1 MKCRIL
7 VVLALMFALSP
18 LALAQDYIMEV
29 TPFFGYTLSN
39 GIDVNPAS
47 LPGGAIVNRITPKS
61 GFSWGFQADVLA
73 SEMFA
78 MGFQYSDQSSKL
90 ELREVN
96 GQKNEITDMKVRNYH
111 GMFTLNLG
119 EEDAT
124 AKPFI
129 FLGLGATQYS
139 PDDIT
144 GNPTDSETKFST
156 TWGGGMKMY
165 MSDHIGVR
173 LGARWTPTYIK
184 SDPAGY
190 WCNPFWP
197 GGCWLVSEP
206 HYSHQFEFNAGLI
219 LRF

>member
-78 MGFQYSDQSSKL
+78 MGFLYSAQSSKL
-90 ELREVN
+90 ELREVS

-111 GMFTLNLG
+111 AMFTLNLG
-119 EEDAT
+119 EEDAS

-139 PDDIT
+139 PDDIA

-197 GGCWLVSEP
+197 GGCWLVSEA

>member
-7 VVLALMFALSP
+7 VVLALMFSLSP
-18 LALAQDYIMEV
+18 LALAQDFIMEL

-47 LPGGAIVNRITPKS
+47 LPSGAIVNKITPKS

-78 MGFQYSDQSSKL
+78 MGFLYSAQSSKL
-90 ELREVN
+90 ELREVS

-129 FLGLGATQYS
+129 FLGLGATQYA

-165 MSDHIGVR
+165 TSEHIGVR

-197 GGCWLVSEP
+197 GGCWLVSEA

>member
-1 MKCRIL
+1 ML
-7 VVLALMFALSP
+7 SLSP
-18 LALAQDYIMEV
+18 LAMAQDYIMEV
-29 TPFFGYTLSN
+29 TPFFGYTFSE
-39 GIDVNPAS
+39 GIDFTPANI
-47 LPGGAIVNRITPKS
+47 PGGAIVDRITPKS

-119 EEDAT
+119 EEDAS

-144 GNPTDSETKFST
+144 GNPTDSKTRFST

-165 MSDHIGVR
+165 MSEHIGVR

-184 SDPAGY
+184 SDPSGY

>member
-1 MKCRIL
+1 
-7 VVLALMFALSP
+7 MFALSP

-78 MGFQYSDQSSKL
+78 MGFLYSAQSSKL

-119 EEDAT
+119 EEDAP

-129 FLGLGATQYS
+129 FLGLGATQYA

-165 MSDHIGVR
+165 MSEHIGVR

-197 GGCWLVSEP
+197 GGCWLVSDP
-206 HYSHQFEFNAGLI
+206 HYSHQFEFNGGVI

>member
-1 MKCRIL
+1 MKCKIF
-7 VVLALMFALSP
+7 VVLTIMFALSP
-18 LALAQDYIMEV
+18 LARAQDYKMELI
-29 TPFFGYTLSN
+29 PFFGYTFSN
-39 GIDVNPAS
+39 GVDV
-47 LPGGAIVNRITPKS
+47 AIADAGSGVLVDKITPKS
-61 GFSWGFQADVLA
+61 GVTWGFQADVLA
-73 SEMFA
+73 SEAFA
-78 MGFQYSDQSSKL
+78 IGFLYSEQFSTL
-90 ELREVN
+90 ELREVSGN
-96 GQKNEITDMKVRNYH
+96 KNDITDMKVRNYH

-119 EEDAT
+119 EEDAP

-139 PDDIT
+139 PDDIA

-165 MSDHIGVR
+165 MSEHIGVR

-197 GGCWLVSEP
+197 GGCWLVSEA
-206 HYSHQFEFNAGLI
+206 HYSHPFEFNAGLI